1 MEWEVKIPIQKSP
14 LGPLFDFFEQSCVL
28 AKGVFGLFEACLAE
42 RQSAAYV
49 SLLEG
54 GGGRI

>member
-1 MEWEVKIPIQKSP
+1 MKWEVKIPIQKSP

-42 RQSAAYV
+42 RQAAYV
-49 SLLEG
+49 SLGEVW
-54 GGGRI
+54 GGRI